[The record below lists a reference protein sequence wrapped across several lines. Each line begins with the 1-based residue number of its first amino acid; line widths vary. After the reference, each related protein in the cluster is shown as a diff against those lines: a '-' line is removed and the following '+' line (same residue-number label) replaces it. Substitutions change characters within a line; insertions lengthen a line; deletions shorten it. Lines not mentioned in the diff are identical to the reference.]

1 MQDRFEHFS
10 CAIFEITR
18 YWHKIASEEMGK
30 YGLKAVHAVYIL
42 SLARNAEDGMT
53 VGQLCEDCSRDKA
66 ETSRMLAILVKHG
79 LVKKSSSSCPR
90 RGIYHLTAAG
100 LDIAEAVKGRVT
112 LAVDMAGGELD
123 DAERAVFY
131 SSLDTVVCNLKKMSQ
146 KGLPE

>member
-79 LVKKSSSSCPR
+79 LVKNPPHPARDAASIISPRPVLISPR
-90 RGIYHLTAAG
+90 R
-100 LDIAEAVKGRVT
+100 
-112 LAVDMAGGELD
+112 
-123 DAERAVFY
+123 
-131 SSLDTVVCNLKKMSQ
+131 
-146 KGLPE
+146 